1 MNTSSRREV
10 TRFPKCKKGPAV
22 TSVCRLERSDIAR
35 AQLVCSYQRAA
46 APFEPPSCEFSE
58 EQIRHKAGVSTVAVR
73 EDMNGD
79 EAMMVA
85 GSNLYRRVGLML
97 NLTANVAEHLA

>member
-1 MNTSSRREV
+1 M
-10 TRFPKCKKGPAV
+10 KGPTV
-22 TSVCRLERSDIAR
+22 VGICRLECSDGAG

-73 EDMNGD
+73 EHMNGD

-85 GSNLYRRVGLML
+85 GSISTG
-97 NLTANVAEHLA
+97 E

>member
-1 MNTSSRREV
+1 VE
-10 TRFPKCKKGPAV
+10 C
-22 TSVCRLERSDIAR
+22 SDVAR

-46 APFEPPSCEFSE
+46 APFEPLSCEFSE

-73 EDMNGD
+73 EHMNGG

-97 NLTANVAEHLA
+97 NLSANVAEHLTQPHRNFEPGYAYILIRAA